1 MASQRPVYKA
11 YLLRLWPVRS
21 AGDTG
26 EWTSWRAVLENV
38 HTRERQGF
46 ASLEE
51 LFEFLRTRMEVMI
64 EDGETDSEHEL
75 R

>member
-1 MASQRPVYKA
+1 VGCYDEVENGQYRKC
-11 YLLRLWPVRS
+11 
-21 AGDTG
+21 D
-26 EWTSWRAVLENV
+26 NV